1 MFNWKVF
8 AAEFIGTFALV
19 FIGAGAGASSAGLVG
34 VALAHGFTVA
44 VFVYSFGNVSGAH
57 FNPAVTLGLAL
68 QGAVKWTE
76 VVFYWLAQFVAAI
89 SAAGFL
95 HMVANNLGGTIQAG
109 ATVGVLTNY
118 PAYAT
123 ILEALLTFFLVT
135 TILHTAVAGKGGV
148 MTGLAIGMTL
158 TAAILV
164 GGPDRPS
171 GPVRRRPRRRPGST
185 SGASRH
191 PGTTIAGAS
200 SARPS
205 APEPARQNS
214 PAQDPADLPTAV
226 RNGLASQHTKLLA
239 NGLSARYL
247 LPDDVLDYIQTHSL
261 YRNP

>member
-8 AAEFIGTFALV
+8 VAEFIGTFALV

-44 VFVYSFGNVSGAH
+44 AFVYVFGNVSGAH

-158 TAAILV
+158 IAAILV
-164 GGPDRPS
+164 GGPL
-171 GPVRRRPRRRPGST
+171 T
-185 SGASRH
+185 GASLNPARTFG
-191 PGTTIAGAS
+191 PAMYIGSPSISDMNTYVIYFLGPFLGA
-200 SARPS
+200 ALAALLFNFMS
-205 APEPARQNS
+205 APDVTDAVVEETAPAKK
-214 PAQDPADLPTAV
+214 AAV
-226 RNGLASQHTKLLA
+226 RKKAVKA
-239 NGLSARYL
+239 KK
-247 LPDDVLDYIQTHSL
+247 
-261 YRNP
+261 